1 MSQIVWM
8 FSLLPDS
15 IFVMLTYVIF
25 AAGLLLYIASKLV
38 KWIPI
43 MMQYRMPAELVG
55 VVCLCIGAYFFGW
68 RGNEEHWLARIKELE
83 EKVQIAES
91 KSREVNTIIETK
103 IVTKIK
109 VVKETVYANKE
120 IIREVAGA
128 QLDSQCSLPRSSVV
142 LHDSASRNEVARGA
156 ESVDG
161 TPSDIKASAL
171 LSTVVENYG
180 SCNENIEKLKAW
192 QEWYRTQKQIFESV
206 AK

>member
-1 MSQIVWM
+1 MSQLVWM

-25 AAGLLLYIASKLV
+25 AAGLLLYIASKMV
-38 KWIPI
+38 QWIPI
-43 MMQYRMPAELVG
+43 MAQYRIPAELVG
-55 VVCLCIGAYFFGW
+55 VLCLCAGAYFFGW

-83 EKVQIAES
+83 QKVAIAEAR
-91 KSREVNTIIETK
+91 SREVNTVIETK

-109 VVKETVYANKE
+109 VIKETVYANKE

-128 QLDSQCSLPRSSVV
+128 QLDSQCSLPQSSVV
-142 LHDSASRNEVARGA
+142 LLNSASRNEVARGA

-171 LSTVVENYG
+171 LDTVVENYG
-180 SCNENIEKLKAW
+180 ICNENIEKLKAW
-192 QEWYRTQKQIFESV
+192 QEWYREQKQIFEGVS
-206 AK
+206 K

>member
-1 MSQIVWM
+1 MSQIAWM
-8 FSLLPDS
+8 FNLLPDS

-25 AAGLLLYIASKLV
+25 AAGLLLYVASKLV
-38 KWIPI
+38 QWIPI
-43 MMQYRMPAELVG
+43 MMQYRVPAELVG
-55 VVCLCIGAYFFGW
+55 VLCLCIGAYFFGW

-83 EKVQIAES
+83 EKVAIAES

-192 QEWYRTQKQIFESV
+192 QEWYRAQKQIFENV

>member
-1 MSQIVWM
+1 MSQIAWM

-25 AAGLLLYIASKLV
+25 AAGLLLYIASKMV
-38 KWIPI
+38 QWIPI
-43 MMQYRMPAELVG
+43 MMQYRVPAELVG
-55 VVCLCIGAYFFGW
+55 VLCLCIGAYFFGW

-83 EKVQIAES
+83 EKVAIAES
-91 KSREVNTIIETK
+91 KSREVNTVIETK

-109 VVKETVYANKE
+109 VVKETVYANRE

-128 QLDSQCSLPRSSVV
+128 QLDSQCSWPKSSVV

-192 QEWYRTQKQIFESV
+192 QEWYRAQKQIFEGVS
-206 AK
+206 K

>member
-1 MSQIVWM
+1 MSQIAWM

-55 VVCLCIGAYFFGW
+55 VLCLCVGAYFFGW
-68 RGNEEHWLARIKELE
+68 RGNEENWLARVKELE
-83 EKVQIAES
+83 EKVAIAES
-91 KSREVNTIIETK
+91 KSREVNTVIETK

-120 IIREVAGA
+120 IIREVAGT
-128 QLDSQCSLPRSSVV
+128 QLDSQCTLPRSSVV
-142 LHDSASRNEVARGA
+142 LHDSASRNEVARGPG
-156 ESVDG
+156 SVDG

-171 LSTVVENYG
+171 LDTVVENYG

-192 QEWYRTQKQIFESV
+192 QEWYRAQKQIFESV
-206 AK
+206 K

>member
-1 MSQIVWM
+1 M

-43 MMQYRMPAELVG
+43 MMQYRLPAELVG
-55 VVCLCIGAYFFGW
+55 VLCLCVGAYFFGW

-83 EKVQIAES
+83 EKVAIAES

-192 QEWYRTQKQIFESV
+192 QEWYRAQKQIFEGVS
-206 AK
+206 K

>member
-1 MSQIVWM
+1 MSQIAWM
-8 FSLLPDS
+8 FNLLPDS

-25 AAGLLLYIASKLV
+25 AAGLVLYIASKMV
-38 KWIPI
+38 QWIPI
-43 MMQYRMPAELVG
+43 MMQYRIPAELVG
-55 VVCLCIGAYFFGW
+55 VLCLCIGAYFFGW

-83 EKVQIAES
+83 EKIVIAEAR
-91 KSREVNTIIETK
+91 SREVNTVIETK

-128 QLDSQCSLPRSSVV
+128 QLDSQCSLPQSSVV
-142 LHDSASRNEVARGA
+142 LHDSASRNEVARGP

-192 QEWYRTQKQIFESV
+192 QEWYRAQKQIFEGVS
-206 AK
+206 K

>member
-1 MSQIVWM
+1 MDQLVWM

-25 AAGLLLYIASKLV
+25 AAGLLLYIASKMV
-38 KWIPI
+38 QWIPI
-43 MMQYRMPAELVG
+43 MAQYRVPAELVG
-55 VVCLCIGAYFFGW
+55 VVCLCAGAYFFGW

-83 EKVQIAES
+83 QKVAIAES
-91 KSREVNTIIETK
+91 RSREVNTVIETK

-109 VVKETVYANKE
+109 VIKETVYANKE

-128 QLDSQCSLPRSSVV
+128 QLDSQCSLPQSSVV
-142 LHDSASRNEVARGA
+142 LLNSASRNEVARGA

-171 LSTVVENYG
+171 LDTVVENYG
-180 SCNENIEKLKAW
+180 ICNENIEKLKAW
-192 QEWYRTQKQIFESV
+192 QEWYREQKQIFEGVS
-206 AK
+206 K

>member
-55 VVCLCIGAYFFGW
+55 VLCLCIGAYFFGW

-83 EKVQIAES
+83 EKVSIAEAR
-91 KSREVNTIIETK
+91 SREVNTIIETK

-128 QLDSQCSLPRSSVV
+128 QLDSQCSLSRSSVV
-142 LHDSASRNEVARGA
+142 LLDSASRNEVARGA

-171 LSTVVENYG
+171 LDTVVENYG
-180 SCNENIEKLKAW
+180 ICNENIEKLKAW
-192 QEWYRTQKQIFESV
+192 QEWYRAQKQIFEGVS
-206 AK
+206 K

>member
-1 MSQIVWM
+1 MSQIAWM

-25 AAGLLLYIASKLV
+25 AAGLLLYIASKMV
-38 KWIPI
+38 QWIPI
-43 MMQYRMPAELVG
+43 MMQYRVPAELVG
-55 VVCLCIGAYFFGW
+55 VLCLCIGAYFFGW
-68 RGNEEHWLARIKELE
+68 RGNEENWLARIKELE
-83 EKVQIAES
+83 EKVAIAES
-91 KSREVNTIIETK
+91 KSREVNTVIETK

-142 LHDSASRNEVARGA
+142 LHDSASRNEVARGPG
-156 ESVDG
+156 STDG

-171 LSTVVENYG
+171 LDTVVDNYG

-192 QEWYRTQKQIFESV
+192 QEWYRAQKQIFEGVS
-206 AK
+206 K

>member
-1 MSQIVWM
+1 MSQIAWM
-8 FSLLPDS
+8 FNLLPDS

-25 AAGLLLYIASKLV
+25 AAGLLLYIASKMV
-38 KWIPI
+38 QWIPI
-43 MMQYRMPAELVG
+43 MMQYRVPAELVG
-55 VVCLCIGAYFFGW
+55 VLCLCIGAYFFGW

-192 QEWYRTQKQIFESV
+192 QEWYRAQKQLFEGVS
-206 AK
+206 K

>member
-1 MSQIVWM
+1 MSQIAWM

-15 IFVMLTYVIF
+15 IFVMLTYAIF
-25 AAGLLLYIASKLV
+25 AAGSMLYIASKLV

-43 MMQYRMPAELVG
+43 MMQYRVPAELVG
-55 VVCLCIGAYFFGW
+55 VLCLCIGAYFFGW
-68 RGNEEHWLARIKELE
+68 RGNEEHWLARVKDLE
-83 EKVQIAES
+83 EKVVIAES
-91 KSREVNTIIETK
+91 KSREVNTVIETK

-120 IIREVAGA
+120 IIREVAGT
-128 QLDSQCSLPRSSVV
+128 QLDSQCTLPRSSVV
-142 LHDSASRNEVARGA
+142 LHDSASRNEVARGPG
-156 ESVDG
+156 SVDG

-171 LSTVVENYG
+171 LNTVVENYG

-192 QEWYRTQKQIFESV
+192 QEWYRAQKQIFESV